1 MFIPLKDE
9 NPTSRFPYITVFF
22 IALNILIFVYQFF
35 SPQGLQ
41 YYVFKMGAIPYE
53 ITHFTTVS
61 FVSSESQE
69 PVSRLLPPLALIASM
84 FLHGGFFHL
93 FGNMLYLWI
102 FGNNIEDFL
111 GPFRFV
117 LFYLLSGLGAS
128 LTHIVFHPNS
138 QVPMIGASGAIAG
151 VLGAYLIL
159 YPRARVLTFV
169 FLFFF
174 IRILPIPAF
183 FILGIWFIAQVL
195 NVGLGGGV
203 AWFAHIGGFL
213 IGIALIKIYTRK
225 RRKVKSWI
233 H

>member
-9 NPTSRFPYITVFF
+9 NPTSRFPYVTIFF
-22 IALNILIFVYQFF
+22 IGLNILIFFYQIF
-35 SPQGLQ
+35 SPQGIQ
-41 YYVFKMGAIPYE
+41 YYVYKMGAIPYE
-53 ITHFTTVS
+53 ITHFKTLS
-61 FVSSESQE
+61 FFPRIS
-69 PVSRLLPPLALIASM
+69 PPLSLITSM
-84 FLHGGFFHL
+84 FLHGGLFHL

-128 LTHIVFHPNS
+128 LTHIIFNPNS
-138 QVPMIGASGAIAG
+138 QIPMIGASGAIAG

-159 YPRARVLTFV
+159 YPGARVLTLV

-174 IRILPIPAF
+174 IRILPIPAAV
-183 FILGIWFIAQVL
+183 ILGLWFLAQVL
-195 NVGLGGGV
+195 NIGLGGGV

-213 IGIALIKIYTRK
+213 IGIGLIKIYSK
-225 RRKVKSWI
+225 KKYKAWI